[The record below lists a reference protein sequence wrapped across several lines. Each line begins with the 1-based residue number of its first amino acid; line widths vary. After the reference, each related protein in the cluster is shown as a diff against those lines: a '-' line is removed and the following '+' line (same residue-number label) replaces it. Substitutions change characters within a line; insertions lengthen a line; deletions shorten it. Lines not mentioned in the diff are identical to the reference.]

1 MSGEAS
7 DGSIGI
13 GDGRSGALA
22 EASGSW
28 AFFFS
33 QSRQNCRPSETGN
46 PHPWHLPRWATALR
60 REVETSVS
68 GCVGLES
75 SPCLFTFR
83 FDGSTTESS
92 VSTKT
97 VLSILVGP
105 EWVGVPSKP
114 TSIIS
119 GSEEAPGL
127 GGGAG
132 SFPELPSAG
141 WL

>member
-1 MSGEAS
+1 
-7 DGSIGI
+7 
-13 GDGRSGALA
+13 
-22 EASGSW
+22 
-28 AFFFS
+28 FFFS

-46 PHPWHLPRWATALR
+46 PHPWHLPRWTTALR
-60 REVETSVS
+60 REDQSGVS
-68 GCVGLES
+68 DWVGLAIS
-75 SPCLFTFR
+75 SCSFTFR
-83 FDGSTTESS
+83 FVDSTAESS
-92 VSTKT
+92 LSTKT

-119 GSEEAPGL
+119 SGSEEATGL
-127 GGGAG
+127 CGGAS